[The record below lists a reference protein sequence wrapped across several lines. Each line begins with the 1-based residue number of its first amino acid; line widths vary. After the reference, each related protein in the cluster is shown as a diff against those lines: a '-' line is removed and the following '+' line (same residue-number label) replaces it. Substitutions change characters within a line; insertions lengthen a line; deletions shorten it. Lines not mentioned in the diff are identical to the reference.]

1 MIRGAIAR
9 YQDIQWPLLTLRCT
23 TVMLL
28 VVIITMG
35 CGPGKI
41 VFAPEERS
49 KLKDEPEIIAFRYE
63 GTVLAAIPESPSSGV
78 YTYERIVVREEP
90 LIPLMES
97 FFAAIKAELNLGTIR
112 TLQEPR
118 HHEPDYR
125 FELDQ
130 SIEQEKE
137 LYRIKRTF
145 QSGMVFDF
153 DKSNVVFAPD
163 PSQYRSIAF
172 TRTDSQVR
180 FIVQLWARA
189 RLIKVEEQKVL
200 WQGVC
205 IINDGGMTLVD
216 FREAGNPLV
225 QEKLDR
231 AIKACSQEWISQFMG
246 K

>member
-1 MIRGAIAR
+1 MR
-9 YQDIQWPLLTLRCT
+9 YQDIQWPLLALRYT
-23 TVMLL
+23 TVLL
-28 VVIITMG
+28 LAVMSTTG

-41 VFAPEERS
+41 VFAPEERA

-63 GTVLAAIPESPSSGV
+63 SAVLAAIPEAPSSGV
-78 YTYERIVVREEP
+78 YTYERTAVREEP

-97 FFAAIKAELNLGTIR
+97 FLAAIKAELNLGAIR

-130 SIEQEKE
+130 SIEREKE
-137 LYRIKRTF
+137 LYRIKRAF
-145 QSGMVFDF
+145 QRGLVFDF
-153 DKSNVVFAPD
+153 DKRNLVFSPD
-163 PSQYRSIAF
+163 PMQYRSIAF
-172 TRTDSQVR
+172 TRTDGQVR

-189 RLIKVEEQKVL
+189 RLVKVEEQKVL

-205 IINDGGMTLVD
+205 TINDGGMTLAD
-216 FREAGNPLV
+216 FREAGSPLV
-225 QEKLDR
+225 QEKLDG
-231 AIKACSQEWISQFMG
+231 AVKACAQELIAQFLG